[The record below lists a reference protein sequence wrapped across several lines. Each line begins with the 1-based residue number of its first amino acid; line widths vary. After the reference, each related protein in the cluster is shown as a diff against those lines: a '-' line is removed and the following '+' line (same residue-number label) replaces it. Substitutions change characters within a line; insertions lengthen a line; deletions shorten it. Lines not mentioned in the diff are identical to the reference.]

1 MTWHLPSDEAELTE
15 RLASGHGP
23 QGSPHAGPGVAIT
36 GAPDASDVDPAIR
49 RRAEETALEVIST
62 AALSFRKV
70 VSYEPRDQ
78 VVTVG
83 AGLRL
88 AALDEALAAEGQW
101 IPAAAIAPGRTA
113 GGLVAGAPAGPYDA
127 TYGPVRRQL
136 LACRAVTHRGEALRW
151 GRPVVKDV
159 AGYDMKG
166 LWCGSRGRLGVLAQ
180 VTFRTWPR
188 PAIRRRYRIRAS
200 AAETEARLGM
210 EMGRLTGREWFRP
223 DALIWSWTAAAG
235 AALRAELLGSTTSVE
250 EREEALLRWAGGR
263 GAQVTAERS
272 ELAAEPPGL
281 AAETPETSPAPGG
294 DATEFPEL
302 PRRDEA
308 RGRPWTETVLALRAT
323 PTHLPELLAALQRA
337 ATAELETAA
346 EDAPGGRI
354 RDLRLAAHPLA
365 GTVRLVYRRGRAS
378 EERAAALR
386 PLLATGEFT
395 LAVERGGPEEHRAA
409 ESRRSPDV
417 RALEQAVGR
426 ALGARP
432 REWMADYL

>member
-1 MTWHLPSDEAELTE
+1 MIWHLPSDEAELTE

-23 QGSPHAGPGVAIT
+23 RGSPQPGPGVAIT
-36 GAPDASDVDPAIR
+36 GAPDASEVDPAIR

-127 TYGPVRRQL
+127 AYGPVRRQL
-136 LACRAVTHRGEALRW
+136 LACRAVTHGGEALRW

-235 AALRAELLGSTTSVE
+235 AALRAELLGSVASVE
-250 EREEALLRWAGGR
+250 EREEALLQWAGGR
-263 GAQVTAERS
+263 GARVTAEQS
-272 ELAAEPPGL
+272 EVTAEPPGP
-281 AAETPETSPAPGG
+281 AAET
-294 DATEFPEL
+294 
-302 PRRDEA
+302 EA
-308 RGRPWTETVLALRAT
+308 VLTLRPT
-323 PTHLPELLAALQRA
+323 PTRLPELLAALQRA